1 MYEPGSA
8 LKPFG
13 QPVEELVTRLQPFG
27 AGVSVLGQEGGGW
40 GTGSCPHRAIT
51 FRVPAGGGG

>member
-27 AGVSVLGQEGGGW
+27 AGVSVLGQEGGVGAL
-40 GTGSCPHRAIT
+40 GPVPTGP
-51 FRVPAGGGG
+51 

>member
-1 MYEPGSA
+1 MYEPGSV

-27 AGVSVLGQEGGGW
+27 GGVSTVWALGVGYVGMGYFGEGSQ
-40 GTGSCPHRAIT
+40 GSCR
-51 FRVPAGGGG
+51 

>member
-27 AGVSVLGQEGGGW
+27 AGVSALGRAGGFRGAAVPQLPPHRVLG
-40 GTGSCPHRAIT
+40 P
-51 FRVPAGGGG
+51 VPAGL

>member
-27 AGVSVLGQEGGGW
+27 TGVSVLGWVFFGVQQPPR
-40 GTGSCPHRAIT
+40 PHR
-51 FRVPAGGGG
+51 VLGSMPMGP